1 MPPGFGPYVNR
12 AETDSLYFKHQ
23 HSKQTMEKVLIHS
36 SVIPTQVTATDSV
49 PQVQNVQP
57 FENQTAQT
65 DNDLKKLGDRDKIM
79 DMTASQIIQKY
90 NQNSERLLN
99 QTLG

>member
-1 MPPGFGPYVNR
+1 VIKKAQALDYNINFIKNLQLNEMPPGFGPYVNR

-49 PQVQNVQP
+49 P
-57 FENQTAQT
+57 
-65 DNDLKKLGDRDKIM
+65 
-79 DMTASQIIQKY
+79 
-90 NQNSERLLN
+90 
-99 QTLG
+99 